1 MEEKVKLL
9 NKIWIDSYINN
20 KYGARIFSFS
30 YFRDK
35 MKENNI
41 TEDELSVL
49 LFEIKPM
56 LEETNMRIKEFVQWI
71 FNPTEEQI
79 NAENYFDNAIQ
90 SDLDLLQKE
99 YE

>member
-30 YFRDK
+30 YFREK